1 MHVVIEYRQLYC
13 ELCVY
18 MCMCVYICYC
28 AMYECTKLYSCV
40 CVHHMLLYLRHTVDI
55 PECMLP
61 GMYVCTYVL
70 CILDHSIENEV
81 VKYLYIYNSVCVF
94 VC

>member
-1 MHVVIEYRQLYC
+1 
-13 ELCVY
+13 
-18 MCMCVYICYC
+18 
-28 AMYECTKLYSCV
+28 MYECTKLYSCV

-61 GMYVCTYVL
+61 GMYVHTYVL

-81 VKYLYIYNSVCVF
+81 VKYFTFQVECLVNVLSRC
-94 VC
+94 

>member
-1 MHVVIEYRQLYC
+1 
-13 ELCVY
+13 

-28 AMYECTKLYSCV
+28 AMCMNAPNCI
-40 CVHHMLLYLRHTVDI
+40 HMLLYLRNTVDI
-55 PECMLP
+55 PECILL

-81 VKYLYIYNSVCVF
+81 VKYL
-94 VC
+94 